1 MKPHFNFLSTA
12 FFPKRLLI
20 YPVIVMIGISQS
32 SCFRHFYQSN
42 TTHVVN
48 ADTLERLQAGKKYF
62 IVHSPGSVF
71 ELKDVQVKDG
81 FLTAKRDSL
90 DPRYDQYL
98 NPIEDKPNPFPGREK
113 HTCFSMVHLY
123 TNTSFEGSELISLST
138 DQISRMDVYGPDNE
152 ATAHSRA
159 MSIGGITLGLITT
172 FIGMGFI
179 SSNNLNAF

>member
-1 MKPHFNFLSTA
+1 
-12 FFPKRLLI
+12 
-20 YPVIVMIGISQS
+20 
-32 SCFRHFYQSN
+32 
-42 TTHVVN
+42 
-48 ADTLERLQAGKKYF
+48 
-62 IVHSPGSVF
+62 
-71 ELKDVQVKDG
+71 
-81 FLTAKRDSL
+81 
-90 DPRYDQYL
+90 
-98 NPIEDKPNPFPGREK
+98 
-113 HTCFSMVHLY
+113 MVHLY